1 MPRRPPKNG
10 HLAGLKRPGTRSYRR
25 GPGRLGT
32 PNHAPRGRALQ
43 VPGALTRTPHQ
54 GTRASQNPRSDR
66 QGCPSGPSFMTPN
79 QRRERKA
86 KLYRR
91 HHPCYDSCMK
101 IRNVIHRGLRRFIE
115 RDDASGLSPAVVEK
129 VRNIVTFLQE
139 MEDARELRDV
149 PSWRVHQLTGDRK
162 GTWSLT
168 VTRNWRLTFRID
180 RTEGEILDL
189 NYEDYHGRS

>member
-1 MPRRPPKNG
+1 
-10 HLAGLKRPGTRSYRR
+10 
-25 GPGRLGT
+25 
-32 PNHAPRGRALQ
+32 
-43 VPGALTRTPHQ
+43 
-54 GTRASQNPRSDR
+54 
-66 QGCPSGPSFMTPN
+66 
-79 QRRERKA
+79 
-86 KLYRR
+86 
-91 HHPCYDSCMK
+91 MK

-129 VRNIVTFLQE
+129 VRNMVTFLQE

-180 RTEGEILDL
+180 RTAGEILDL
-189 NYEDYHGRS
+189 DYEDYHGRR